1 MNLILAIVLIWV
13 AFSLGVFFCMGWAIM
28 KKRKEEYNGVINITV
43 TEDKTLYSLEL
54 NHPVEDLQDM
64 DQAIFKIKPLVDP
77 IA

>member
-1 MNLILAIVLIWV
+1 MNLILAIVLIWLS
-13 AFSLGVFFCMGWAIM
+13 FSLGVWFCMAWARL
-28 KKRKEEYNGVINITV
+28 KSRKHEYNGVINITV

-64 DQAIFKIKPLVDP
+64 DQAVFKIKPLVDP

>member
-1 MNLILAIVLIWV
+1 MNLILAIVLIWL
-13 AFSLGVFFCMGWAIM
+13 SLSFGILLGAIFRRRP
-28 KKRKEEYNGVINITV
+28 KYNGVINITV

-64 DQAIFKIKPLVDP
+64 DQAVFEIKPLVNP

>member
-1 MNLILAIVLIWV
+1 MNLILAIVLIWLS
-13 AFSLGVFFCMGWAIM
+13 FSFGILFGAIFRR
-28 KKRKEEYNGVINITV
+28 KRRYNGVINITV

-64 DQAIFKIKPLVDP
+64 NSALFEIKPLGNP